1 MVVVVMMPPA
11 MVVMVVVMPPAMM
24 VMMVVPLRDL
34 HFIACGRG
42 PLLVRSLQDSRG
54 VRNRLQELSER
65 TCVHGPIDFI
75 GRHGRLRHRQGR
87 DRTHSRYQDC
97 DFFIHPL
104 LLELFG
110 WSGRQPTS

>member
-1 MVVVVMMPPA
+1 MVVVVMMMPPM
-11 MVVMVVVMPPAMM
+11 MVVMVMMIPPVVMV
-24 VMMVVPLRDL
+24 VMMPLRDL

-42 PLLVRSLQDSRG
+42 PLFVRSLQDSRG
-54 VRNRLQELSER
+54 VGNRLQELSER

-75 GRHGRLRHRQGR
+75 GRHGRLRHGHGR

-110 WSGRQPTS
+110 